1 MKLNLRI
8 YIQLKGYK
16 NSHLP
21 WEDLPELFQSPYEL
35 QLWVSRKN
43 TNGDSGKDAKGKKDK
58 VASLKC
64 IWHEISYFLKWKN
77 LLSCSITY
85 FSVSCFYGL
94 FLRYFNLFDM

>member
-58 VASLKC
+58 VASWRKSEERCFILFALVELPVSKC
-64 IWHEISYFLKWKN
+64 LCNKISY
-77 LLSCSITY
+77 Y
-85 FSVSCFYGL
+85 FYERKFKT
-94 FLRYFNLFDM
+94 DQ